1 MEVTYVSSLMLLN
14 FISSIILVSE
24 WLPSD
29 RMPKD
34 MREKAERRP
43 NMKLG
48 KFGAYKCPHCPD
60 SQIFNTQEAYTQ
72 HQERHIEFVKSGA
85 GSYGD
90 YHLSGQVEYI
100 EPRPDKRA
108 GREMAKVHGKNPNLV
123 PMGQRHRL
131 EEMQERALQVQ
142 GESLLNPDYLQ
153 VNARL

>member
-1 MEVTYVSSLMLLN
+1 
-14 FISSIILVSE
+14 
-24 WLPSD
+24 
-29 RMPKD
+29 
-34 MREKAERRP
+34 
-43 NMKLG
+43 MKLG

-131 EEMQERALQVQ
+131 EEMQERAVQVQ

-153 VNARL
+153 VNFMQMKTFRN